1 MDRTRRV
8 LELGIWDGVLG
19 SPTFRELRNA
29 RHFDFYET
37 IATGSDELVGL
48 TRRLAIYFDHEGP
61 TDDIPSTCKIEKSAV
76 PHLGTGASER
86 SLDGASGAAR
96 PILEA
101 AARQVVPLPI
111 EWTPVG
117 GRLVNEEIME
127 GVLAEAHILR

>member
-19 SPTFRELRNA
+19 IPTFRELRNA

-86 SLDGASGAAR
+86 SGRGFGRGAADPR
-96 PILEA
+96 GGS
-101 AARQVVPLPI
+101 
-111 EWTPVG
+111 TPG
-117 GRLVNEEIME
+117 SPT
-127 GVLAEAHILR
+127 AD